1 MKKKIFVCM
10 MCMLLVIGMSGCE
23 KRKQWIFSL
32 HGEKLYDKDV
42 MAFGIVYGSEHNIAN
57 SEQLNEIYE
66 GKKTYQ
72 EYYKEQ
78 FSESVIETTILYAE
92 AKQKGYKLSKEAEQE
107 VYDSA
112 DALVEKYSEKWL
124 EIKNLTK
131 DDIVEVYKKEALGEL
146 YIEKEMQTEGEKKGN
161 SKDEG
166 TERYVRIFQVTFPTV
181 KLDDEGMVISN
192 SNGEMENVSEE
203 EKEKRKQEAESFA
216 ESAKAGGDL
225 TELLKEYDSKVT
237 GVERILKYADLDE
250 AYKKAVDEID
260 EKEISSVIESDY
272 GYYVIELLESD
283 DNSHAQKLAGYK
295 EDVVFDEVKSDIINR
310 LLDVYAKEEK
320 EYRNREKW
328 DEISFVSFLK

>member
-10 MCMLLVIGMSGCE
+10 MCMLFVIGMSGCE

-42 MAFGIVYGSEHNIAN
+42 MAFGIVYSSEHNIAN

-66 GKKTYQ
+66 GKMTYQ

-78 FSESVIETTILYAE
+78 FSESVIETTVLYAE

-107 VYDSA
+107 VYASA
-112 DALVEKYSEKWL
+112 DALVERYSEKWL

-131 DDIVEVYKKEALGEL
+131 DDIVEVYKKKALGEL
-146 YIEKEMQTEGEKKGN
+146 YIEKEMQTEGEKKDN

-192 SNGEMENVSEE
+192 SNGEMETVSEE

-237 GVERILKYADLDE
+237 GVERTLKYADLE
-250 AYKKAVDEID
+250 ETYKKAVDELD
-260 EKEISSVIESDY
+260 ENEVSSVIESDY

-283 DNSHAQKLAGYK
+283 DSGHAKKIAGYK
-295 EDVVFDEVKSDIINR
+295 EDVALDEEKSDIIDK
-310 LLDVYAKEEK
+310 LLAVYAKEEK

-328 DEISFVSFLK
+328 DEISFASFLK